1 MTDAS
6 DESEKTPGFG
16 DKWSRTDYISLLLVC
31 CASALIVLPGLSIFG
46 IIDPSD
52 GLYAEGAREMLEM
65 KNFITPHYN
74 YLPFYEK
81 PIMIYWMMIAS
92 YSLFGV
98 HEWAARLPSALCAIA
113 TSGIVFSMSRYFVSR
128 DAALKAAIVLATSP
142 LFAVVG
148 MLALTDM
155 PLCCF
160 FTTSMLIFFRRLNGD
175 RSAALWLGYASLAL
189 AVLTKGPLPIAL
201 AAMVFAAYLL
211 LTSGANLKDPAWYWR
226 QILKLEPFKGM
237 AITLGLALPWFVA
250 ESIVTHG
257 DFFQEFFIRQNLGRL
272 GGLVNHVMPFWF
284 YFPVII
290 LGTCPWIIFQFL
302 APQMTIKVLTKRSI
316 SLPENTL
323 TLFCLCWSAVVFVF
337 LTLVKTKLATYILP
351 VVPPIAIIV
360 GTYFDRW
367 EATKPRKSLLAAGVS
382 IASFLFIAGGVIPI
396 ASHKLP
402 EELSSGYVSALVA
415 GVLVLAIGWT
425 IFSIRTWQNKIA
437 LAIQTVL
444 CCSVLGVAV
453 VIPAAIS
460 IFDIE
465 QDRPLRQLINRA
477 RSENV
482 RLSTFTRTCT
492 AAPFYMQESVPMITN
507 EQEYQTFLHDS
518 EKPHWILASKDVVAL
533 LLVHPGEI
541 KLIDQKGKWSLFSL
555 K

>member
-1 MTDAS
+1 MTDAPV
-6 DESEKTPGFG
+6 DSEKISSFG
-16 DKWSRTDYISLLLVC
+16 GTWSRSDRVSLLLVC
-31 CASALIVLPGLSIFG
+31 AASALIVLPGLNAFG

-52 GLYAEGAREMLEM
+52 GLYAEGAREMMEL

-74 YLPFYEK
+74 YIPFYEK
-81 PIMIYWMMIAS
+81 PIMIYWMIMAC
-92 YSLFGV
+92 YSVFGV
-98 HEWAARLPSALCAIA
+98 HEWVARLPSALCAIA
-113 TSGIVFSMSRYFVSR
+113 TTGIVFSMSRYFVSQR
-128 DAALKAAIVLATSP
+128 AAIYSSIVLATCP

-160 FTTSMLIFFRRLNGD
+160 LTTTMLIFIRRLNGE
-175 RSAALWLGYASLAL
+175 RSAILWFGYASLGL

-201 AAMVFAAYLL
+201 TAMVFTAYLML
-211 LTSGANLKDPAWYWR
+211 ISGANLKNPVWYWR
-226 QILKLEPFKGM
+226 QILQLEPFKGI

-302 APQMTIKVLTKRSI
+302 APQMTIKLLKKRSI
-316 SLPENTL
+316 SFPENAL
-323 TLFCLCWSAVVFVF
+323 TIFCLCWSVVVFVF

-351 VVPPIAIIV
+351 VVPPIAIAV

-367 EATKPRKSLLAAGVS
+367 SQMKPGKSLLIAGII
-382 IASFLFIAGGVIPI
+382 IASFLFIASSLLPI
-396 ASHKLP
+396 ASHSLP
-402 EELSSGYVSALVA
+402 ENLTGGYVPTAVA
-415 GVLVLAIGWT
+415 GTLILAVGWAV
-425 IFSIRTWQNKIA
+425 FSIRAWQNKIEI
-437 LAIQTVL
+437 AIQTVL
-444 CCSVLGVAV
+444 CCSVLGAAIL
-453 VIPAAIS
+453 IPAAIS
-460 IFDIE
+460 VFDVE
-465 QDRPLRQLINRA
+465 QDQPLRQLIFRA
-477 RSENV
+477 RNENV

-492 AAPFYMQESVPMITN
+492 AAPFYMKESVPMITN

-541 KLIDQKGKWSLFSL
+541 KLIERKGKWSLFSL

>member
-1 MTDAS
+1 M
-6 DESEKTPGFG
+6 
-16 DKWSRTDYISLLLVC
+16 
-31 CASALIVLPGLSIFG
+31 IVLPGLNIFG

-81 PIMIYWMMIAS
+81 PIMIYWMMSAS

-98 HEWAARLPSALCAIA
+98 HEWVARLPSALCAIA

-128 DAALKAAIVLATSP
+128 EVALNAAIVLATSP

-175 RSAALWLGYASLAL
+175 RSAILWLGYASLAL

-211 LTSGANLKDPAWYWR
+211 LTSGANLKKPAWYWR
-226 QILKLEPFKGM
+226 QILQLEPFKGM

-290 LGTCPWIIFQFL
+290 LGTCPWIIFHFL
-302 APQMTIKVLTKRSI
+302 VPQMTIKLLTKRSI
-316 SLPENTL
+316 SLPENAL
-323 TLFCLCWSAVVFVF
+323 ALFCLCWSAVVFVF
-337 LTLVKTKLATYILP
+337 LTIVKTKLATYILP

-360 GTYFDRW
+360 ATYFDRW
-367 EATKPRKSLLAAGVS
+367 GLTKPRKSLLVAGIA
-382 IASFLFIAGGVIPI
+382 IASFLYVASGVLPI
-396 ASHKLP
+396 ASHSLP
-402 EELSSGYVSALVA
+402 EKLSSGYVSALVS
-415 GVLVLAIGWT
+415 GVLILAIGWT
-425 IFSIRTWQNKIA
+425 VFSIRTWQNKIER
-437 LAIQTVL
+437 AIQTVL
-444 CCSVLGVAV
+444 CYSVLGVAV
-453 VIPAAIS
+453 IIPAAIS

-465 QDRPLRQLINRA
+465 QDRPLRQLITRA

-518 EKPHWILASKDVVAL
+518 DKPHWILASKDVVAL

-541 KLIDQKGKWSLFSL
+541 KLIEQKGKWSLFSL